1 MDRKNLITMLA
12 NTTNTTFS
20 VNEDIVTIHCSY
32 AEKDIE
38 FHFNDE
44 GELTHV
50 FCANKR

>member
-12 NTTNTTFS
+12 NATNTTFS
-20 VNEDIVTIHCSY
+20 VDEDTVTIHCSY

-38 FHFNDE
+38 FQFDDK
-44 GELTHV
+44 GKLTSV